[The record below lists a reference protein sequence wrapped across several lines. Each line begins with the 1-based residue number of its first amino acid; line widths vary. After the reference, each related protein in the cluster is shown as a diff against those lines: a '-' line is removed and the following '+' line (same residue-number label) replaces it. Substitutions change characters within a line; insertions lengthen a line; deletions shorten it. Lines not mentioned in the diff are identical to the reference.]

1 MTGSKRLCAATLQHL
16 PSQVRRP
23 SYPPQ
28 AAAIGVVHLG
38 VGNFFRAHQAAYL
51 DEAMDA
57 GATGWGICGVSLRNP
72 ATRDA
77 LAPQDGYYAL
87 IERDTDGDHCRVV
100 GALRELL
107 VAQEDPTTVVARIAA
122 PGTRWVT
129 LTITEKGYGHVA
141 GGDRAT
147 LDAAHPDIAHDLVR
161 PQTPRSAVGLLHA
174 AIRMRSRVDAEP
186 LTVLSCD
193 NLACNGDLLRALVLQ
208 FDEATGGGQAG
219 WIEEQLCFPNT
230 MVDRIVPRTGSKQR
244 QLAADCLGVED
255 AWPVVT
261 EGFRQWVIED
271 RFAGPRP
278 PLEEAGV
285 QLVADVRPYEAM
297 KLRLLNAAHSALAW
311 LSVPAGISTIDAAI
325 AQPALRAFVESLWR
339 IEVIPGLEAGLRGIA
354 PGYCDSLLA
363 RFANPRLAHQTAQ
376 IAMDGSQKLPLRV
389 LPSIRANLAL
399 GLPTER
405 LALVVAAWIDYLAG
419 VAEDGTPFQPDD
431 PLRDRLRPLA
441 GAQDSL
447 QAAAA
452 VLAVTQVFGDL
463 SGCAPLLRQVTQAL
477 ERLRTLGRIQTL
489 QRIGLHDV
497 K

>member
-1 MTGSKRLCAATLQHL
+1 MTGGKRLCAATLQHL
-16 PSQVRRP
+16 PSRVLRP

-28 AAAIGVVHLG
+28 AATIGVVHLG

-57 GATGWGICGVSLRNP
+57 GAIGWGICGVSLRNP

-87 IERDTDGDHCRVV
+87 IERDANGDRSRIV

-107 VAQEDPTTVVARIAA
+107 VAQEDPDRVVARIAA
-122 PGTRWVT
+122 PGTHWVT

-141 GGDRAT
+141 GSDRAT
-147 LDAAHPDIAHDLVR
+147 LDVAHPDIAHDLAA
-161 PQTPRSAVGLLHA
+161 PQAPRSAVGLLHA
-174 AIRMRSRVDAEP
+174 GIRMRRESHAKP
-186 LTVLSCD
+186 LTILSCD

-208 FDEATGGGQAG
+208 FDEATRGGQAG
-219 WIEEQLCFPNT
+219 WIGEQLRFPNT
-230 MVDRIVPRTGSKQR
+230 MVDRIVPRTGSMQR

-278 PLEEAGV
+278 PLEQAGV

-311 LSVPAGISTIDAAI
+311 LSVPAGIATVDAAI
-325 AQPALRAFVESLWR
+325 AQPAMRAFVESLWR
-339 IEVIPGLEAGLRGIA
+339 IEVIPGLEPGLLGIA

-363 RFANPRLAHQTAQ
+363 RFANASLAHQTAQ

-399 GLPTER
+399 GLPIER

-419 VAEDGTPFQPDD
+419 ANEDGTSFQPDD
-431 PLRDRLRPLA
+431 PLRDRLQPLA
-441 GAQDSL
+441 STRYSRR
-447 QAAAA
+447 AAAA
-452 VLAVTQVFGDL
+452 ILAEEQIFGDL
-463 SGCAPLLRQVTQAL
+463 SRCEPLLSQVAPAL
-477 ERLRTLGRIQTL
+477 DSLRTLGRLRTL
-489 QRIGLHDV
+489 ASVGY
-497 K
+497 